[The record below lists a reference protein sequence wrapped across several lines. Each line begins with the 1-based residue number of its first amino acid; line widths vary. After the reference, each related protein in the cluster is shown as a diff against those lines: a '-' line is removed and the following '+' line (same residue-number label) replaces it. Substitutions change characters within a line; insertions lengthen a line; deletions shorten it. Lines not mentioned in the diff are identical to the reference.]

1 MDPGPW
7 GVRATLE
14 ALGGWA
20 TETGGG
26 LGGGVDRERRADD
39 GEAESERV
47 AKVARLEEE
56 IERLRSENLRWKKVC
71 LLDGRW
77 TVNGGRGIVS
87 GVCSESTGII
97 CQKCINK
104 HDSTLM
110 IRRCIT
116 VIV

>member
-1 MDPGPW
+1 MAPGPW

-26 LGGGVDRERRADD
+26 LGGGVVRERRADD
-39 GEAESERV
+39 GESESERA

-71 LLDGRW
+71 CLLGGRW
-77 TVNGGRGIVS
+77 AWNCVGLPGRIYGNHIPEVY
-87 GVCSESTGII
+87 
-97 CQKCINK
+97 K
-104 HDSTLM
+104 
-110 IRRCIT
+110 
-116 VIV
+116 